1 MKFITPARFRLAVQV
16 GFTLFCIHVG
26 HSFVQFLGW
35 ASGRTESFTPK
46 PGAVE
51 GFLPI
56 SALLGLRKL
65 LATGQ
70 WDRVHPAGLAIF
82 LAILAMAFLF
92 RKGFCGYVCPVGL
105 ASSLLE
111 RLGRRMG
118 LAKVPPR
125 IIDLPL
131 RSLKYLLL
139 GALLFP
145 VLTMDMRSLDGFI
158 RSPFNVT
165 SDARMLDFFLSPSA
179 TALLV
184 IGALAALSL
193 AVRNFWCRCLCPYGA
208 LLGLAAWVGPVRVTR
223 DADKC
228 VGCSKCTARCPA
240 GVEVEKKET
249 VTSPECL
256 GCAECIG
263 ACPVKGCLS
272 FAVMG
277 RGRIPWPTVAA
288 GAVLVLLIART
299 WAGYAGNWDSGL
311 PREMLRRFYSLGFM

>member
-26 HSFVQFLGW
+26 HRFVLFLGW

-56 SALLGLRKL
+56 SALLGLRKF

-184 IGALAALSL
+184 IGAL
-193 AVRNFWCRCLCPYGA
+193 
-208 LLGLAAWVGPVRVTR
+208 LGLAAWVGPVHVTR

-263 ACPVKGCLS
+263 ACPVEGCLS

-277 RGRIPWPTVAA
+277 RRRIPWPAVAA
-288 GAVLVLLIART
+288 GAVLVLLIARI
-299 WAGYAGNWDSGL
+299 WAGYAGNWDSGM
-311 PREMLRRFYSLGFM
+311 PQEMLRRFYSLGFM